1 MKTQTGFTL
10 IELIIVM
17 VIVGLLAAVASPKFF
32 DFQSTARTN
41 TSMHL
46 KGSINDAMAL
56 AFSNHRLQNLTQS
69 GALPGTT
76 QYITNCDSLIPYLDG
91 GLPAGVTCAT
101 GTRSLV
107 FTDTTQNVTFT
118 AETNFSRALAP

>member
-41 TSMHL
+41 SSTPTGRMATRYSSRL
-46 KGSINDAMAL
+46 ISLGTPTITLLDA
-56 AFSNHRLQNLTQS
+56 SRGQQ
-69 GALPGTT
+69 GR
-76 QYITNCDSLIPYLDG
+76 G
-91 GLPAGVTCAT
+91 GI
-101 GTRSLV
+101 
-107 FTDTTQNVTFT
+107 
-118 AETNFSRALAP
+118 